1 MKRIC
6 FYVLT
11 EDVGFNGAKG
21 FINSIF
27 CTPSIFLYITQMSYM
42 GKKGKSWVHDFNFAI
57 PRIVWPHFK
66 NSAFPR

>member
-27 CTPSIFLYITQMSYM
+27 CTPSIFLYITQMPYM
-42 GKKGKSWVHDFNFAI
+42 GKKGKSWVHDFNFATL
-57 PRIVWPHFK
+57 RIVWPHFK